1 MLAQQ
6 QFSRKTAAM
15 SFQWDVFISYA
26 HIDNEPLTPDQKGW
40 VTLFHR
46 TLQTMLSQQ
55 IGTKAGIWRD
65 EKLRGN
71 DIFSDEIVDQL
82 PKTAALISVLT
93 PRYLHSEWC
102 TKEINEFCQR
112 ALQTGGLVVDNKS
125 RVFKVIKTPIDRE
138 EPLPPVVIKLLGYE
152 FYGYD
157 EDQTPREFDPAYGDK
172 SKEEFL
178 RKVYKLARDIA
189 QLLARL
195 GANVPHSDSTLTDG
209 SAPKPTV
216 YLAECSR
223 DRRDAREALRGELE
237 RYGYTVLPNQQL
249 SSDEEEYVA
258 EAERLLAK
266 CRFSVHLIGTSYGV
280 VPDGASQK
288 SVVVL
293 QNELAARRSKSGGL
307 PRVIWL
313 PEGTSS
319 GQAAQQAFIDALH
332 QNAEMQ
338 SGADLITGDLEQL
351 KGAIHAALKKL
362 EQPEQPKTT
371 DQPLAEASRKLV
383 YILCVERDRKDVVPV
398 LKFLKARGLEVALPV
413 FTGDATQVREANQAL
428 YMGCDAVILFYGAGD
443 EAWKFHQQN
452 ELKKIRGQRDKPLLA
467 EYTYLA
473 GSATDDKDLLLALE
487 EPTLI
492 NGLEGF
498 SDVAMDA
505 FVRVVAPT
513 TPAPR

>member
-1 MLAQQ
+1 
-6 QFSRKTAAM
+6 M

-26 HIDNEPLTPDQKGW
+26 HIDNEPLTPEQKGW
-40 VTLFHR
+40 VTLFHS

-55 IGTKAGIWRD
+55 IGAKAGIWRD

-71 DIFSDEIVDQL
+71 DIFSNEIVDQL
-82 PKTAALISVLT
+82 PKTALMISVLT
-93 PRYLHSEWC
+93 PRYVHSEWC
-102 TKEINEFCQR
+102 TKEINEFCRIAQ
-112 ALQTGGLVVDNKS
+112 QTGGLVVDNKA

-138 EPLPPVVIKLLGYE
+138 EPLPPVVNKVLGYE

-157 EDQTPREFDPAYGDK
+157 EDQTPREFDPAYGEK

-189 QLLARL
+189 QLRARL
-195 GANVPHSDSTLTDG
+195 DASVPHDDSKLKDA
-209 SAPKPTV
+209 SAPKPMV

-223 DRRDAREALRGELE
+223 DRRDARDVLRGELE
-237 RYGYTVLPNQQL
+237 RYGYPVLPNQQL
-249 SSDEEEYVA
+249 PSDEEEYVA
-258 EAERLLAK
+258 EVERLVAQ

-307 PRVIWL
+307 HRVIWL
-313 PEGTSS
+313 PEGASS
-319 GQAAQQAFIDALH
+319 GQAVQQAFIDALH

-362 EQPEQPKTT
+362 EQPEQPKIT
-371 DQPLAEASRKLV
+371 DQHLAEASRKLM
-383 YILCVERDRKDVVPV
+383 YILCVERDRKEVVPL
-398 LKFLKARGLEVALPV
+398 LKFLKGRELEVALPV
-413 FTGDATQVREANQAL
+413 FTGDATQVREANQEL
-428 YMGCDAVILFYGAGD
+428 YVGCDGVILFYGAGD

-452 ELKKIRGQRDKPLLA
+452 ELKKRRGQRDKPLLA

-473 GSATDDKDLLLALE
+473 GSSTDDKELLLTLE
-487 EPTLI
+487 EPNLI
-492 NGLEGF
+492 NGLNGF
-498 SDVAMDA
+498 SEGAMDA
-505 FVRVVAPT
+505 FVRVVAPN